1 METKTI
7 GERIIKASVAV
18 FIAHL
23 CFKVVGFA
31 QFFVIGGITETVQW
45 ECIYGFAFDG
55 VIFSLFLIG
64 EELIGPA
71 FLPLFID
78 EKEKKSEEAAWL
90 LANTLLT
97 CQLIIL
103 CIAVL
108 VLYLFPETLTR
119 WITYFDADKKKENFQ
134 LAVQGVKLM
143 APALICFSLG
153 STTYMLLNGY
163 KKFFLAAFGDAVWKA
178 FVLISVVVG
187 VSFLGFTWK
196 ALVFGIVVG
205 SVTKLI
211 THLIGLVR
219 QLHFFRPS
227 FHVNNPA
234 FKTMLILMLPL
245 LIGIVFAKGRDFY
258 NNITVLS
265 SLETDGLI
273 KANAYGRKLFQA
285 FGMIVPYTLSI
296 AMFPFF
302 CDLVS
307 KDNKEKL
314 GEILTISGRML
325 LVLFVPIALVVVVY
339 GPELVKLL
347 VMGKFSDEDA
357 RLAGISMACY
367 TLVLPAYGL
376 EMLLMQAFFAK
387 KRTYMITFV
396 GMTFS
401 GLSILISYLGIIK
414 FGAKGATALI
424 VIAAGYVLCRTL
436 KTAVLLGLLKR
447 SVPMFKWK
455 ESCSFFI
462 RLAIVGVTAAAVT
475 WLVFHMFDAG
485 LGIPKGKSMLML
497 KLILGGG
504 MAAIAFLAGTTLLK
518 IKEPV
523 EMWNWGLKKLKRSH
537 PTGLSETDGQ
547 G

>member
-1 METKTI
+1 MESKTI
-7 GERIIKASVAV
+7 GERIIKASVVV
-18 FIAHL
+18 FIAHI

-31 QFFVIGGITETVQW
+31 QFFVIGGVTETVQW

-71 FLPLFID
+71 FLPVFID
-78 EKEKKSEEAAWL
+78 GKENKSEEDAWL

-103 CIAVL
+103 GITVL

-119 WITYFDADKKKENFQ
+119 WITYFDVGKKKENFE
-134 LAVQGVKLM
+134 LAVQGVRLM

-187 VSFLGFTWK
+187 VYFLGYSWK

-205 SVTKLI
+205 SVTKLL
-211 THLIGLVR
+211 THLIGLVK

-227 FHVNNPA
+227 FKINNPA
-234 FKTMLILMLPL
+234 FKTMLILMIPL
-245 LIGIVFAKGRDFY
+245 FIGIVFAKGRDFY

-314 GEILTISGRML
+314 GEILTVSGRML
-325 LVLFVPIALVVVVY
+325 LVLFVPISLVVFIY

-347 VMGKFSDEDA
+347 VMGKFSEEDA

-367 TLVLPAYGL
+367 SLVLPAYGL
-376 EMLLMQAFFAK
+376 EMLLMQAFFARK
-387 KRTYMITFV
+387 KMFLITFV
-396 GMTFS
+396 GITFS
-401 GLSILISYLGIIK
+401 SLSILISYLGIIK
-414 FGAKGATALI
+414 FGASGATALV
-424 VIAAGYVLCRTL
+424 VIALGYVVSRTL
-436 KTAVLLGLLKR
+436 KTVFLIGILKR
-447 SVPMFKWK
+447 AIPMFKWK

-462 RLAIVGVTAAAVT
+462 RLTVVGLSAAAVV
-475 WLVFHMFDAG
+475 WLAFRIFDAG
-485 LGIPKGKSMLML
+485 MGVPGSKNMLIL
-497 KLILGGG
+497 KLALGGV
-504 MAAIAFLAGTTLLK
+504 MAVFTFLVGTTLLK
-518 IKEPV
+518 IREPV
-523 EMWNWGLKKLKRSH
+523 ELWKWGVKKLEKKRK
-537 PTGLSETDGQ
+537 
-547 G
+547 

>member
-1 METKTI
+1 MESKTI

-18 FIAHL
+18 FFAHL
-23 CFKVVGFA
+23 CFKLVGFA

-71 FLPLFID
+71 LLPVFID
-78 EKEKKSEEAAWL
+78 EKEKKSETAAWL

-103 CIAVL
+103 GIAVL

-119 WITYFDADKKKENFQ
+119 WLTYFDAGKKKENFE
-134 LAVQGVKLM
+134 LAAQGVKLM

-163 KKFFLAAFGDAVWKA
+163 KKFFLAAFGDAVWKV
-178 FVLISVVVG
+178 FVLISVLVG
-187 VSFLGFTWK
+187 VQILGYSWK

-211 THLIGLVR
+211 THLIGLFR
-219 QLHFFRPS
+219 QLHFIRPS
-227 FHVNNPA
+227 LQIRNPA
-234 FKTMLILMLPL
+234 FKAMLYLMLPL
-245 LIGIVFAKGRDFY
+245 LIGIVFAKCRDFY

-285 FGMIVPYTLSI
+285 FGTVVPYTLSI

-314 GEILTISGRML
+314 GEILTVSGRML
-325 LVLFVPIALVVVVY
+325 LALFVPISLIVAVY

-347 VMGKFSDEDA
+347 VMGKFSEEDA

-376 EMLLMQAFFAK
+376 EMLLMQAFFARRK
-387 KRTYMITFV
+387 MYLITFV
-396 GMTFS
+396 GIAFS
-401 GLSILISYLGIIK
+401 GLSILISYLGIIRL
-414 FGAKGATALI
+414 GAKGVTALI
-424 VIAAGYVLCRTL
+424 VIALGYVICRTL
-436 KTAVLLGLLKR
+436 KTVILLGILKR
-447 SVPMFKWK
+447 DVPMFKWR

-462 RLAIVGVTAAAVT
+462 RLAIVGLSSAAAV
-475 WLVFHMFDAG
+475 WLAFLLFDSVVG
-485 LGIPKGKSMLML
+485 VPGNKKMLIL
-497 KLILGGG
+497 KLALSGG
-504 MAAIAFLAGTTLLK
+504 IATISFLAGTILLK

-523 EMWNWGLKKLKRSH
+523 EMGRWGLKKLKMKQDKS
-537 PTGLSETDGQ
+537 
-547 G
+547 

>member
-1 METKTI
+1 MESKTI

-18 FIAHL
+18 FAAHL

-31 QFFVIGGITETVQW
+31 QFFVIGGITETVEW

-71 FLPLFID
+71 FLPVFID

-103 CIAVL
+103 GIAVL

-178 FVLISVVVG
+178 FVLVSVVIG
-187 VSFLGFTWK
+187 VQFLGFTWK
-196 ALVFGIVVG
+196 ALVFGIVAG
-205 SVTKLI
+205 SITKLI

-227 FHVNNPA
+227 LAINNPA

-245 LIGIVFAKGRDFY
+245 FIGIVFAKCRDFY

-265 SLETDGLI
+265 YLDTDGLI

-285 FGMIVPYTLSI
+285 FGMVVPYTISI

-325 LVLFVPIALVVVVY
+325 LVLFVPMALVVVVY

-347 VMGKFSDEDA
+347 VMGKFSQEDA
-357 RLAGISMACY
+357 YLAGISMACY

-376 EMLLMQAFFAK
+376 EMLLMQAFFARK
-387 KRTYMITFV
+387 KTYLITFV
-396 GMTFS
+396 GIGFS
-401 GLSILISYLGIIK
+401 ALSILISYLGIIK

-424 VIAAGYVLCRTL
+424 VIALGYVLCRTL
-436 KTAVLLGLLKR
+436 KTAVLLGVLKQA
-447 SVPMFKWK
+447 VPMFKWR

-462 RLAIVGVTAAAVT
+462 RLTVVGLAAAAAT
-475 WLVFHMFDAG
+475 WLAFHIFDAG
-485 LGIPKGKSMLML
+485 LGIPVKKNMLIL
-497 KLILGGG
+497 KLALGGG
-504 MAAIAFLAGTTLLK
+504 MAAAAFFAGTTLLK
-518 IKEPV
+518 IREPLD
-523 EMWNWGLKKLKRSH
+523 MWNWGLKKLNRRKEFTTNSH
-537 PTGLSETDGQ
+537 
-547 G
+547 

>member
-1 METKTI
+1 METRTI
-7 GERIIKASVAV
+7 GDRIIKASVAV

-23 CFKVVGFA
+23 CFKLVGFA

-78 EKEKKSEEAAWL
+78 EKEKKSEADAWL

-97 CQLIIL
+97 IQLIIL
-103 CIAVL
+103 CITVM

-119 WITYFDADKKKENFQ
+119 WITYFDADNKRENYE
-134 LAVQGVKLM
+134 LAVQGVKMM

-153 STTYMLLNGY
+153 STTYILLNGY

-178 FVLISVVVG
+178 FVLVSVVIG
-187 VSFLGFTWK
+187 VSILGFTWK
-196 ALVFGIVVG
+196 ALVFGIVFG
-205 SVTKLI
+205 SVTKLL
-211 THLIGLVR
+211 THLIGLIR
-219 QLHFFRPS
+219 QLHFIRPS
-227 FHVNNPA
+227 FRIGNPA
-234 FKTMLILMLPL
+234 FKTMLILMIPL
-245 LIGIVFAKGRDFY
+245 FIGIVFAKGRDFY

-285 FGMIVPYTLSI
+285 FGMLVPYTLSI

-307 KDNKEKL
+307 RDNKEKL
-314 GEILTISGRML
+314 GEILTVSGRML
-325 LVLFVPIALVVVVY
+325 LVLFVPVALVSVVY

-347 VMGKFSDEDA
+347 VMGKFSAEDA
-357 RLAGISMACY
+357 HLAGISMACY

-396 GMTFS
+396 GITFS
-401 GLSILISYLGIIK
+401 ALSILISYLGVIK
-414 FGAKGATALI
+414 FGIKGASALM
-424 VIAAGYVLCRTL
+424 VIALGYVLCRTL
-436 KTAVLLGLLKR
+436 KSIVLLGILKR
-447 SVPMFKWK
+447 SVPMFKFA

-462 RLAIVGVTAAAVT
+462 RLAVVSAIATAAVWFA
-475 WLVFHMFDAG
+475 FRMFDAG
-485 LGIPKGKSMLML
+485 LGVPSGKNMLMM
-497 KLILGGG
+497 KLVFG
-504 MAAIAFLAGTTLLK
+504 AAIAAAAFLAGTFLLK
-518 IKEPV
+518 IREPV
-523 EMWNWGLKKLKRSH
+523 EMWQWGMKKLKMRKGAAGPAADSN
-537 PTGLSETDGQ
+537 E
-547 G
+547 

>member
-1 METKTI
+1 MESKTI

-23 CFKVVGFA
+23 CFKLVGFA

-55 VIFSLFLIG
+55 VIFSIFLIG

-71 FLPLFID
+71 LLPVFID

-90 LANTLLT
+90 LADTLLT

-103 CIAVL
+103 GIVVI

-119 WITYFDADKKKENFQ
+119 WLTYFDTGRKKENFE
-134 LAVQGVKLM
+134 LASQGVKLM

-153 STTYMLLNGY
+153 STTYILLNGY

-178 FVLISVVVG
+178 FVLISVVIG
-187 VSFLGFTWK
+187 VQFLGYSWK
-196 ALVFGIVVG
+196 ALIFGIVVG

-219 QLHFFRPS
+219 QLHFIRPS
-227 FHVNNPA
+227 FQIRNPA
-234 FKTMLILMLPL
+234 FKAMLLLMLPL
-245 LIGIVFAKGRDFY
+245 LIGIVFAKCRDFY

-285 FGMIVPYTLSI
+285 FGTIVPYTLSI

-314 GEILTISGRML
+314 GEILTVSGRML
-325 LVLFVPIALVVVVY
+325 LAVFVPISLIIAVY

-347 VMGKFSDEDA
+347 VMGKFSGEDA

-367 TLVLPAYGL
+367 TMVLPAYGL

-387 KRTYMITFV
+387 RRMYLITFI
-396 GMTFS
+396 GIAFS
-401 GLSILISYLGIIK
+401 ALSILISYLGIIK
-414 FGAKGATALI
+414 FGAKGVTALI
-424 VIAAGYVLCRTL
+424 VIAAGYVICRTL
-436 KTAVLLGLLKR
+436 KTVFLLGILKR
-447 SVPMFKWK
+447 SVPLFKWR
-455 ESCSFFI
+455 ESCGFCM
-462 RLAIVGVTAAAVT
+462 RLTVVGLSSAAAV
-475 WLVFHMFDAG
+475 WLAFLLFDSVMG
-485 LGIPKGKSMLML
+485 VPGNKKMLIL
-497 KLILGGG
+497 KLALGGG
-504 MAAIAFLAGTTLLK
+504 IATIAFLAGTTLLK
-518 IKEPV
+518 IKEPA
-523 EMWNWGLKKLKRSH
+523 EMWRWGLLRLKKKKK
-537 PTGLSETDGQ
+537 G
-547 G
+547 